1 MSAPLRVFITGASS
15 GIGQA
20 LARHYA
26 GQGACLGLVARRQD
40 ALQALAGE
48 LRCPDCQAL
57 SVAESHTAAADAI
70 RAEIAEQLAAGRSV
84 DEVRQHFVDRYGQWI
99 LLQPADPLVW
109 LLPVVVVG
117 IGVALFAWWL
127 LAQRRGQPQQAADDA
142 VSPPPD
148 DDARRAVRDELEA
161 LDG

>member
-1 MSAPLRVFITGASS
+1 MRRWLLPLAAAGLIAL
-15 GIGQA
+15 GIGA
-20 LARHYA
+20 
-26 GQGACLGLVARRQD
+26 LVAV
-40 ALQALAGE
+40 LQPAPTLTRDQQAARLAGE

-70 RAEIAEQLAAGRSV
+70 RAEIGEQLAAGRSV

-109 LLPVVVVG
+109 LLPVAVLAS
-117 IGVALFAWWL
+117 GVALFAWWL
-127 LAQRRGQPQQAADDA
+127 LAQRRGGPPPESSEPVANA
-142 VSPPPD
+142 PPD
-148 DDARRAVRDELEA
+148 DEARQTVRDELEA

>member
-1 MSAPLRVFITGASS
+1 MR
-15 GIGQA
+15 
-20 LARHYA
+20 LAVA
-26 GQGACLGLVARRQD
+26 GLVALGSLLLVMV
-40 ALQALAGE
+40 LQPAPTLTADEQAQRLAGE

-99 LLQPADPLVW
+99 LLQPADPLIW
-109 LLPVVVVG
+109 LLPGAAVA
-117 IGVALFAWWL
+117 IGVAVFGWWL
-127 LAQRRGQPQQAADDA
+127 LGRRDDQADA
-142 VSPPPD
+142 LDGAAPALAPD
-148 DDARRAVRDELEA
+148 DDARRAIRDELEA

>member
-1 MSAPLRVFITGASS
+1 VRRWLLPLAVAGLLLAG
-15 GIGQA
+15 GIA
-20 LARHYA
+20 L
-26 GQGACLGLVARRQD
+26 VV
-40 ALQALAGE
+40 ALQPSPALTMDQQAARLAGE

-70 RAEIAEQLAAGRSV
+70 RAEIAEQLAAGRSM
-84 DEVRQHFVDRYGQWI
+84 DEIRQHFIDRYGQWI

-109 LLPVVVVG
+109 LLPVAVVA

-127 LAQRRGQPQQAADDA
+127 LAQRRGEPQPEGGEPAANAPADDE
-142 VSPPPD
+142 
-148 DDARRAVRDELEA
+148 ARRAVRDELEA

>member
-1 MSAPLRVFITGASS
+1 VRRWLLPLAVAGLIVL
-15 GIGQA
+15 GIGALLAVLQPSPALTLDQQA
-20 LARHYA
+20 AR
-26 GQGACLGLVARRQD
+26 
-40 ALQALAGE
+40 LAGE

-70 RAEIAEQLAAGRSV
+70 RAEIGEQLAAGRSV
-84 DEVRQHFVDRYGQWI
+84 GEVRQHFVDRYGEWI

-109 LLPVVVVG
+109 LLPIAVVA

-127 LAQRRGQPQQAADDA
+127 LAQRRGEPQPEASEAGTGEPADDE
-142 VSPPPD
+142 
-148 DDARRAVRDELEA
+148 ARRAVRDELEA

>member
-1 MSAPLRVFITGASS
+1 MRRWLLPLA
-15 GIGQA
+15 A
-20 LARHYA
+20 A
-26 GQGACLGLVARRQD
+26 GLLVVGGVALVA
-40 ALQALAGE
+40 ALQPSPTLTVDQQAVRLAGE

-70 RAEIAEQLAAGRSV
+70 RAEIGEQLAAGRTV

-109 LLPVVVVG
+109 LLPVAVVA

-127 LAQRRGQPQQAADDA
+127 LAQRRGEPEPEASDPLGGEPVDDET
-142 VSPPPD
+142 
-148 DDARRAVRDELEA
+148 RRTVRDELEA